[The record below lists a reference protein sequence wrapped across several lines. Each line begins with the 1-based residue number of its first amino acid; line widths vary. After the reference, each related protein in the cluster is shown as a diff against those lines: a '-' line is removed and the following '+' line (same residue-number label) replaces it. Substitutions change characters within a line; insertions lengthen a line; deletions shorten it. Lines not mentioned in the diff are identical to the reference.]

1 MEMIEEVKEIMDAI
15 EQTAAQGQEM
25 PNLSVKS
32 VMDSMEEE
40 DWGTD
45 PRGIICDGDGCVIV
59 PVNIPPEGEDWDL
72 WEPAL
77 PNAIMMRLVRH
88 DTPTTACCV

>member
-1 MEMIEEVKEIMDAI
+1 MIEEAKEIMVAI
-15 EQTAAQGQEM
+15 EQTNAQVGPEM

-45 PRGIICDGDGCVIV
+45 SRGIICDGDGCVIV
-59 PVNIPPEGEDWDL
+59 PVNLSPEGVPSAE
-72 WEPAL
+72 
-77 PNAIMMRLVRH
+77 
-88 DTPTTACCV
+88 